1 MNTLP
6 RHFCL
11 CPSRVRNIFP
21 SLHLFLALF
30 MMLAANLNAS
40 VGALM
45 RKGNS
50 CFQRQKFAEALSI
63 YQRAEVLEPDNLA
76 IHYNLG
82 NTLYRLGRFPDAVS
96 ELSLAT
102 VAKNNRLRAN
112 AFYNLGNTFYRL
124 NRLDDA
130 IQAYKMALLAN
141 PQDRQAKENL
151 EFCLKRRQE
160 QSQKD
165 STGQQESRTE
175 QNQPQAQNQPQPRPQ
190 SPAMEKDQ
198 AERILQAVENKE
210 KQTQQEAR
218 RPKGRRQVEQDW

>member
-1 MNTLP
+1 MSAKIAVIVL
-6 RHFCL
+6 L
-11 CPSRVRNIFP
+11 
-21 SLHLFLALF
+21 L
-30 MMLAANLNAS
+30 MLAANANAS

-50 CFQRQKFAEALSI
+50 CFQRQKFEEALSF

-76 IHYNLG
+76 IHYNIG

-102 VAKNNRLRAN
+102 VAKKPGARGN

-124 NRLDDA
+124 YRLDDA

-160 QSQKD
+160 SSQKD
-165 STGQQESRTE
+165 STGQQESRTN
-175 QNQPQAQNQPQPRPQ
+175 QNQPQAQKQPQPRPQ
-190 SPAMEKDQ
+190 SSGMEKEQ
-198 AERILQAVENKE
+198 AERILQAIENKE

-218 RPKGRRQVEQDW
+218 RPKSRRQVEQDW